1 MCEVRALYEQETSLI
16 KLKLAE
22 RGVRCVSCRSLAG
35 AVTQNRVEKYMSFD
49 ILSLLAERSKVLGLL
64 GSREDQS
71 KGVYQQVYVVTNS
84 IHRRQNPGLVE
95 FPGCSEDSTNS
106 IGILPEGQRVIGV
119 VGGIGAVSTG
129 FIDCVPVDMLIDSAL
144 LLVWVISAPE
154 TSWISW
160 CFSLIPLAI
169 RGVIDLPIRLGSQE
183 IILPIAVVKRLHV
196 DMILGTELFKAV
208 LDLETD
214 LVTIK
219 AMGEGFP
226 VGSPRVEEMYTIR
239 MSSTTTRVRTGGQAL
254 VVPEVLGEVKED
266 STVLVEGT
274 LCTVHDQKAIA
285 EVGNAST
292 EDVVKAGA
300 LMATVTLVREMA
312 FNYETTTTREGD
324 ASWDCASFVSCV

>member
-1 MCEVRALYEQETSLI
+1 MWPMLIGRLYQLHLEYFQ
-16 KLKLAE
+16 K
-22 RGVRCVSCRSLAG
+22 
-35 AVTQNRVEKYMSFD
+35 EKR
-49 ILSLLAERSKVLGLL
+49 I
-64 GSREDQS
+64 
-71 KGVYQQVYVVTNS
+71 
-84 IHRRQNPGLVE
+84 
-95 FPGCSEDSTNS
+95 
-106 IGILPEGQRVIGV
+106 IGV
-119 VGGIGAVSTG
+119 VGGIEAISTG

-154 TSWISW
+154 TTGV
-160 CFSLIPLAI
+160 SLWSYDLILNGVSGKDI

-183 IILPIAVVKRLHV
+183 IILLIAVVKRLHV

-214 LVTIK
+214 SVTVK
-219 AMGEGFP
+219 ATGEGFP

-254 VVPEVLGEVKED
+254 VVTEVLGEIKED

-324 ASWDCASFVSCV
+324 ASQNCASSVSDGLLSTTRDSKTIHAIIEFDSIASKSEV